1 MADQNE
7 ALGTITKDQNRY
19 TAVLT
24 RVFDHDMA
32 SVWAM
37 LTNPANLV
45 NWLAPGTIELKLGG
59 AAKLDFGDSG
69 IVIDSKVSA
78 YSEGSLIEYSWS
90 SPGEPTR
97 PLRFELTPDGAQ
109 TKLTLTLTV
118 PSDEVVARSV
128 AGFEAH
134 MMMLLAAIEGVPI
147 KFPFERFQETRKS
160 YDEMVLP

>member
-1 MADQNE
+1 
-7 ALGTITKDQNRY
+7 
-19 TAVLT
+19 

-32 SVWAM
+32 SVWTM
-37 LTNPANLV
+37 LTDSANLV
-45 NWLAPGTIELKLGG
+45 NWLAPGTIELELGG
-59 AAKLDFGDSG
+59 VAKLDFGDSG

-78 YSEGSLIEYSWS
+78 YSEGRLIEYSWS

-97 PLRFELTPDGAQ
+97 PLRFELTADGAQ
-109 TKLTLTLTV
+109 TNLTLTLTV

-134 MMMLLAAIEGVPI
+134 LMMLLAAIEGVPI

-160 YDEMVLP
+160 YDEMILS